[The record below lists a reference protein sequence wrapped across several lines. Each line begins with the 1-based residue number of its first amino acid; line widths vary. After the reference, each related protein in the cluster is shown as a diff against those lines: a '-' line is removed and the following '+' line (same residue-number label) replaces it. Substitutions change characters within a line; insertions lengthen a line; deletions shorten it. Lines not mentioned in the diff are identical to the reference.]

1 MQRRPIIALT
11 ALSPFA
17 SLLLPATAQAASVGQ
32 PAPDFTLMDT
42 AGQPV
47 KLSQFKGK
55 PVVLEWNNPGCPFVK
70 KHYQGNM
77 QALQKEVAA
86 QGGVW
91 LAINSTR
98 DDSGDYL
105 TPAQLGRWMTEQK
118 ASPTATLMDED
129 GKVGQA
135 YAARVTPHMYIV
147 NAQGVLVY
155 AGGIDSIASAR
166 VDDIPK
172 ATNYVRQAMAEIK
185 AGKPVSVATQPRLWL
200 QREVPVGLN
209 VCSLRGGL
217 VTHVQRTAAQ
227 PG

>member
-1 MQRRPIIALT
+1 MQRRPIIAIA

-17 SLLLPATAQAASVGQ
+17 SLLLPSTARAASVGQ
-32 PAPDFTLMDT
+32 AAPDFTLMDT

-55 PVVLEWNNPGCPFVK
+55 PVVMEWNNPGCPFVR

-98 DDSGDYL
+98 DDSADYL

-147 NAQGVLVY
+147 SAQGVLVY

-166 VDDIPK
+166 VEDIPK
-172 ATNYVRQAMAEIK
+172 ANNYVRQAMAEIK
-185 AGKPVSVATQPRLWL
+185 AGKPVSVANSRAY
-200 QREVPVGLN
+200 G
-209 VCSLRGGL
+209 CS
-217 VTHVQRTAAQ
+217 VKYQAA
-227 PG
+227 

>member
-32 PAPDFTLMDT
+32 AAPDFTLMDT
-42 AGQPV
+42 AGKPV

-77 QALQKEVAA
+77 QTLQKEVVA

-98 DDSGDYL
+98 DDSGDYMS
-105 TPAQLGRWMTEQK
+105 PAQLGRWMTEQK

-135 YAARVTPHMYIV
+135 FAARVTPHMYIV

-185 AGKPVSVATQPRLWL
+185 AGKPVSVANSRAY
-200 QREVPVGLN
+200 G
-209 VCSLRGGL
+209 CSIKY
-217 VTHVQRTAAQ
+217 QIA
-227 PG
+227 

>member
-1 MQRRPIIALT
+1 MQRRPVIALA

-17 SLLLPATAQAASVGQ
+17 SLLLPATAQAATVGQ

-77 QALQKEVAA
+77 QTLQKEVVA

-98 DDSGDYL
+98 DDSGDYMS
-105 TPAQLGRWMTEQK
+105 PAQLGRWMTEQK

-129 GKVGQA
+129 GKVGQSF
-135 YAARVTPHMYIV
+135 AARVTPHMYIV

-185 AGKPVSVATQPRLWL
+185 AGKPVSVANSRAY
-200 QREVPVGLN
+200 G
-209 VCSLRGGL
+209 CSIKY
-217 VTHVQRTAAQ
+217 QIA
-227 PG
+227 

>member
-1 MQRRPIIALT
+1 MQRRPIIAIA
-11 ALSPFA
+11 ALAPFA
-17 SLLLPATAQAASVGQ
+17 SLLLPGTAQAASVGQ
-32 PAPDFTLMDT
+32 AAPDFTLMDT

-55 PVVLEWNNPGCPFVK
+55 AVVLEWNNPGCPFVK

-77 QALQKEVAA
+77 QTLQKEITG
-86 QGGVW
+86 QGAIW

-105 TPAQLGRWMTEQK
+105 APAQLGRWMTEQK

-185 AGKPVSVATQPRLWL
+185 AGKPVSVANSRAY
-200 QREVPVGLN
+200 G
-209 VCSLRGGL
+209 CS
-217 VTHVQRTAAQ
+217 VKYSNA
-227 PG
+227 

>member
-42 AGQPV
+42 GGQPV

-77 QALQKEVAA
+77 QALQKEVVA

-98 DDSGDYL
+98 DDSADYL
-105 TPAQLGRWMTEQK
+105 APAQLGRWMTEQK
-118 ASPTATLMDED
+118 ASPTATLLDED

-135 YAARVTPHMYIV
+135 FAARVTPHMYIV

-172 ATNYVRQAMAEIK
+172 AINYVRQAMAEIK
-185 AGKPVSVATQPRLWL
+185 AGKPVSVSTSRAY
-200 QREVPVGLN
+200 G
-209 VCSLRGGL
+209 CS
-217 VTHVQRTAAQ
+217 VKYQSA
-227 PG
+227 

>member
-1 MQRRPIIALT
+1 MQRRPIIALAT
-11 ALSPFA
+11 LSPFA
-17 SLLLPATAQAASVGQ
+17 SLLLPGTAQAASVGQ

-42 AGQPV
+42 AGKPV

-77 QALQKEVAA
+77 QALQKEVTA
-86 QGGVW
+86 QGAIW

-98 DDSGDYL
+98 DDSVDHMA
-105 TPAQLGRWMTEQK
+105 PAQLGRWMTEQR
-118 ASPTATLMDED
+118 ASPTAALLDED

-135 YAARVTPHMYIV
+135 YAARVTPHMFIV

-166 VDDIPK
+166 ADDIPK
-172 ATNYVRQAMAEIK
+172 ATNYVRQAMAEIQ
-185 AGKPVSVATQPRLWL
+185 AGKPVSVANSRAYGCSVKYQP
-200 QREVPVGLN
+200 
-209 VCSLRGGL
+209 
-217 VTHVQRTAAQ
+217 A
-227 PG
+227 